1 MDTTSLL
8 IILVLLILV
17 IAVLLYF
24 LQQRRRSGI
33 DESTSML
40 NMLQTQVLE
49 LQKQMLQTLASNTQS
64 LNDQLEKMRNNVGMT
79 LTETNKVLGDNIR
92 TINEQLGR
100 VNASVT
106 GGLTETKNTVIDI
119 AKKLGELEESNKKIY
134 EVGKDISSLQSI
146 LQAPKLRGV
155 LGELF
160 LGDLLSQIFPPQ
172 YYSLQYQFKNSSI
185 VDAVIHFP
193 TQNLL
198 CIDSN
203 FPLERFRRYLAAQGE
218 DAKKSARKQFVSDV
232 KKHVD
237 TIAAKYILADEGTFD
252 FALMYIPAENVY
264 YETII
269 KDEDFG
275 DDKSISTY
283 ALSKRVIPV
292 SPNSFYA
299 YLQAIL
305 LGLKG
310 MEVEKSAKEI
320 IENLSRLRGD
330 FEKFY
335 ENFELVGK
343 HLNNARLNFESA
355 EKRLEKFGE
364 KLGQV
369 EQSNEPLQL
378 PQ

>member
-1 MDTTSLL
+1 VDTASLL
-8 IILVLLILV
+8 ILLILLVLV
-17 IAVLLYF
+17 IGGLLYF
-24 LQQRRRSGI
+24 LTRRRAGADQSA
-33 DESTSML
+33 TML
-40 NMLQTQVLE
+40 GMLQTQVLE
-49 LQKQMLQTLASNTQS
+49 LQKQMLQTLATNTQS
-64 LNDQLEKMRNNVGMT
+64 MNDQIEKLRSNVGLT
-79 LTETNKVLGDNIR
+79 LTETNKVLGENIR

-100 VNASVT
+100 VNTSVS

-134 EVGKDISSLQSI
+134 DVGKDISSLQSI

-160 LGDLLSQIFPPQ
+160 LGDLLSQILPPQ
-172 YYSLQYQFKNSSI
+172 YYTLQYAFKNGSI
-185 VDAVIHFP
+185 VDAAIRLHSEKLV
-193 TQNLL
+193 
-198 CIDSN
+198 CVDSK
-203 FPLERFRRYLAAQGE
+203 FPLESFRRYLAAQGD
-218 DAKKSARKQFVSDV
+218 DAKKAARKQFASDV

-237 TIAAKYILADEGTFD
+237 SIASKYILPDEGTFE

-269 KDEDFG
+269 KDEEFG
-275 DDKSISTY
+275 EEKSIGGY
-283 ALSKRVIPV
+283 ALGKKVIPC

-299 YLQAIL
+299 FLQAIV
-305 LGLKG
+305 LGLRG
-310 MEVEKSAKEI
+310 MQVEKSALEI

-369 EQSNEPLQL
+369 EQPDEPLRL

>member
-1 MDTTSLL
+1 MDNSFLL
-8 IILVLLILV
+8 IALLLIVLAVAGLLFVLL
-17 IAVLLYF
+17 
-24 LQQRRRSGI
+24 QRRRTGV
-33 DESTSML
+33 DESTNMMS
-40 NMLQTQVLE
+40 MLQTQVLE
-49 LQKQMLQTLASNTQS
+49 LQKQMLQTLTSNTQS
-64 LNDQLEKMRNNVGMT
+64 MNEQLERVRTNVGMT
-79 LTETNKVLGDNIR
+79 LSETNKVLSENIR

-100 VNASVT
+100 VNTSVT

-172 YYSLQYQFKNSSI
+172 YFTLQHQFKNGSI
-185 VDAVIHFP
+185 VDAAIHFP
-193 TQNLL
+193 THNIL
-198 CIDSN
+198 CVDSK
-203 FPLERFRRYLAAQGE
+203 FPLESLRRFLNAQGD
-218 DAKKSARKQFVSDV
+218 DAKKVARKQFVNDV
-232 KKHVD
+232 KKHID
-237 TIAAKYILADEGTFD
+237 TIAAKYILPDEGTFD

-269 KDEDFG
+269 KDEEFG
-275 DDKSISTY
+275 EEKSISTY
-283 ALSKRVIPV
+283 ALTKHVIPV

-310 MEVEKSAKEI
+310 MEVERSAKEI

-335 ENFELVGK
+335 ENFDLVGK
-343 HLNNARLNFESA
+343 HLNNARMNFESA
-355 EKRLEKFGE
+355 EKRLERFGE
-364 KLGQV
+364 KLAQI
-369 EQSNEPLQL
+369 EKTKEPAQL

>member
-1 MDTTSLL
+1 MDNSFLL
-8 IILVLLILV
+8 IALLLIVLAVAGLLFVLL
-17 IAVLLYF
+17 
-24 LQQRRRSGI
+24 QRRRTGV
-33 DESTSML
+33 DESANMMS
-40 NMLQTQVLE
+40 MLQTQVLE
-49 LQKQMLQTLASNTQS
+49 LQKQMLQTLTSNTQS
-64 LNDQLEKMRNNVGMT
+64 MNEQLERVRTNVGMT
-79 LTETNKVLGDNIR
+79 LSETNKVLSENIR

-100 VNASVT
+100 VNTSVT

-172 YYSLQYQFKNSSI
+172 YFTLQHQFKNGSI
-185 VDAVIHFP
+185 VDAAIHFP
-193 TQNLL
+193 THNIL
-198 CIDSN
+198 CVDSK
-203 FPLERFRRYLAAQGE
+203 FPLESLRRFLNAQGD
-218 DAKKSARKQFVSDV
+218 DAKKVARKQFVNDV
-232 KKHVD
+232 KKHID
-237 TIAAKYILADEGTFD
+237 TIAAKYILPDEGTFD

-269 KDEDFG
+269 KDEEFG
-275 DDKSISTY
+275 EEKSISTY
-283 ALSKRVIPV
+283 ALTKHVIPV

-310 MEVEKSAKEI
+310 MEVERSAKEI

-335 ENFELVGK
+335 ENFDLVGK
-343 HLNNARLNFESA
+343 HLNNARMNFESA
-355 EKRLEKFGE
+355 EKRLERFGE
-364 KLGQV
+364 KLAQI
-369 EQSNEPLQL
+369 EKTKEPAQL

>member
-1 MDTTSLL
+1 LDTTFLL
-8 IILVLLILV
+8 ILLIVLVLV
-17 IAVLLYF
+17 IAVMLYF
-24 LQQRRRSGI
+24 LTRRRGGI
-33 DESTSML
+33 DQSASML

-49 LQKQMLQTLASNTQS
+49 LQKQMLQTLAANTQS
-64 LNDQLEKMRNNVGMT
+64 MNDQIEKLRANVGLT

-100 VNASVT
+100 VNTSVS

-134 EVGKDISSLQSI
+134 DVGKDISSLQSI

-160 LGDLLSQIFPPQ
+160 LGDLLSQILPPQ
-172 YYSLQYQFKNSSI
+172 YYTLQYAFKNGSI
-185 VDAVIHFP
+185 VDAAIRLHSEKLV
-193 TQNLL
+193 
-198 CIDSN
+198 CVDSK
-203 FPLERFRRYLAAQGE
+203 FPLESFRRYLAAQGD
-218 DAKKSARKQFVSDV
+218 DAKKAARKQFAADV

-237 TIAAKYILADEGTFD
+237 SIASKYILPDEGTFE

-269 KDEDFG
+269 KDEEFG
-275 DDKSISTY
+275 EEKSIGGY
-283 ALSKRVIPV
+283 ALGKKVIPC

-299 YLQAIL
+299 FLQAIV
-305 LGLKG
+305 LGLRG
-310 MEVEKSAKEI
+310 MQVEKSALEI

-343 HLNNARLNFESA
+343 HLNNARVNFESA
-355 EKRLEKFGE
+355 EKRLERFGE

-369 EQSNEPLQL
+369 EQSDEPLRL

>member
-1 MDTTSLL
+1 LDTTFL
-8 IILVLLILV
+8 LVLLIVLVLV
-17 IAVLLYF
+17 IAVTFYF
-24 LQQRRRSGI
+24 ITRRRGGI
-33 DESTSML
+33 DESANML

-49 LQKQMLQTLASNTQS
+49 LQKQMLQTLAANTQS
-64 LNDQLEKMRNNVGMT
+64 MNDQIEKLRTNVGLT
-79 LTETNKVLGDNIR
+79 LTETNKVLGENIR

-100 VNASVT
+100 VNTSVS

-134 EVGKDISSLQSI
+134 DVGKDISSLQSI

-160 LGDLLSQIFPPQ
+160 LGDLLSQILPPQ
-172 YYSLQYQFKNSSI
+172 YYTLQYAFKNGSI
-185 VDAVIHFP
+185 VDAAIRLHSEKLV
-193 TQNLL
+193 
-198 CIDSN
+198 CVDSK
-203 FPLERFRRYLAAQGE
+203 FPLESFRRYLAAQGD
-218 DAKKSARKQFVSDV
+218 DAKKAARKQFAADV

-237 TIAAKYILADEGTFD
+237 SIASKYILPDEGTFE

-269 KDEDFG
+269 KDEEFG
-275 DDKSISTY
+275 EEKSIGGY
-283 ALSKRVIPV
+283 ALGKKVIPC

-299 YLQAIL
+299 FLQAII
-305 LGLKG
+305 LGLRG
-310 MEVEKSAKEI
+310 MQVEKSALEI

-343 HLNNARLNFESA
+343 HLNNARVNFESA

-369 EQSNEPLQL
+369 EQPEEPLRL

>member
-1 MDTTSLL
+1 MDTASLL
-8 IILVLLILV
+8 VIVVLSILLVVVLS
-17 IAVLLYF
+17 YF
-24 LQQRRRSGI
+24 LLRRRSGI
-33 DESTSML
+33 DQSASML
-40 NMLQTQVLE
+40 SMLQTQVLE

-64 LNDQLEKMRNNVGMT
+64 LNDQLEKMRSNVGMT
-79 LTETNKVLGDNIR
+79 LTETNKVLADNIR

-100 VNASVT
+100 VNASVS

-119 AKKLGELEESNKKIY
+119 SKKLGELEESNKKIY

-160 LGDLLSQIFPPQ
+160 LGDLLSQILPPQ
-172 YYSLQYQFKNSSI
+172 YYMLQYQFRNGSI
-185 VDAVIHFP
+185 VDAAIRLHSEKLV
-193 TQNLL
+193 
-198 CIDSN
+198 CVDSK
-203 FPLERFRRYLAAQGE
+203 FPLESFRRYLAAQGD
-218 DAKKSARKQFVSDV
+218 DAKKAARRQFAGDV

-237 TIAAKYILADEGTFD
+237 SIASKYILPDEGTFE

-269 KDEDFG
+269 KDEEFG
-275 DDKSISTY
+275 EEKSIGGY
-283 ALSKRVIPV
+283 ALGKKVIPC

-299 YLQAIL
+299 FLQAII
-305 LGLKG
+305 LGLRG
-310 MEVEKSAKEI
+310 MQVEKSALEI

-364 KLGQV
+364 KLGQI

-378 PQ
+378 PH

>member
-1 MDTTSLL
+1 LDTTFLL
-8 IILVLLILV
+8 ILLIVLVLV

-24 LQQRRRSGI
+24 LTRRRGGVDQSANMMG
-33 DESTSML
+33 
-40 NMLQTQVLE
+40 MLQTQVLE
-49 LQKQMLQTLASNTQS
+49 LQKQMLQTLAANTQS
-64 LNDQLEKMRNNVGMT
+64 MNDQIEKLRSNVGLT
-79 LTETNKVLGDNIR
+79 LTETNKVLGENIR

-100 VNASVT
+100 VNTSVS

-134 EVGKDISSLQSI
+134 DVGKDISSLQSI

-160 LGDLLSQIFPPQ
+160 LGDLLSQILPPQ
-172 YYSLQYQFKNSSI
+172 YYTLQYAFKNGSI
-185 VDAVIHFP
+185 VDAAIRLHSEKLV
-193 TQNLL
+193 
-198 CIDSN
+198 CVDSK
-203 FPLERFRRYLAAQGE
+203 FPLESFRRYLAAQGD
-218 DAKKSARKQFVSDV
+218 DAKKAARKQFASDV

-237 TIAAKYILADEGTFD
+237 SIASKYILPDEGTFE

-269 KDEDFG
+269 KDEEFG
-275 DDKSISTY
+275 EEKSIGGY
-283 ALSKRVIPV
+283 ALGKKVIPC

-299 YLQAIL
+299 FLQAIV
-305 LGLKG
+305 LGLRG
-310 MEVEKSAKEI
+310 MQVEKSALEI

-343 HLNNARLNFESA
+343 HLNNARMNFESA

-369 EQSNEPLQL
+369 EQPDEPLRL